1 MYNYLYLF
9 LNAQP
14 WKKPSQQRRRVF
26 FVLLSTKEER
36 KRGKQNGAE
45 SSYSCSDH
53 QGTFD
58 QSIL

>member
-1 MYNYLYLF
+1 ME
-9 LNAQP
+9 
-14 WKKPSQQRRRVF
+14 KPSQQRMRIF

-45 SSYSCSDH
+45 GSYSCENH